1 MQVKQIIYTDLLCIY
16 ICMYLEIYDYANKKK
31 RGGQKRLE
39 PQERGQKPHKL
50 HMPSKMR
57 VSLLEFVEGT
67 VFMNH
72 HIS

>member
-1 MQVKQIIYTDLLCIY
+1 
-16 ICMYLEIYDYANKKK
+16 MYLEIYDYANKKK

-50 HMPSKMR
+50 HMTSKMR
-57 VSLLEFVEGT
+57 VSLLELVEGI
-67 VFMNH
+67 MNH